1 MVAASPAVA
10 GTPLAAVCCNRAAML
25 CAPAAMQA
33 ALAASPSV
41 EIRSAA
47 APAAESGSKKEACL
61 ASPERWLAEQA
72 FFVFGLFGHFDSQR
86 K

>member
-25 CAPAAMQA
+25 CAPA